1 MGHEAQSSQTMRMK
15 ALRVEPYEPPKVIEI
30 DAGLKSLQHEVGGYI
45 EVLYPFEDEV
55 GIVCN
60 EEGKLNGMELNRALR
75 DEAGEVCDVI
85 TGPFLIVGLGDEDFT
100 SLSDDLIEKY
110 RDIFARPEV
119 FIRTNSGLL
128 VMPYVTDDFTFSS
141 VDEMER

>member
-15 ALRVEPYEPPKVIEI
+15 VLRVEPYEPPKVVEI
-30 DAGLKSLQHEVGGYI
+30 DPGLKSLQKEVGGYI

-75 DEAGEVCDVI
+75 DEDGEVCDVI
-85 TGPFLIVGLGDEDFT
+85 AGPFLIVGLGDEDFT

-110 RDIFARPEV
+110 RDIFAQPEV

-128 VMPYVTDDFTFSS
+128 VLPYVTDEFTFSS
-141 VDEMER
+141 GGEMER